1 MTHKDESSLICSGSS
16 GAVITGVLHSG
27 SGNGLGNS
35 FLIRIDDG
43 SICAHLA
50 QQGLGHSN
58 ALKLVAVLV
67 QHLVHLVILGTVHQM
82 GGLHDQVLHAVC
94 HSAIQC
100 LLHIVDLLAIACLHM
115 VDDDL
120 CGKGAAHAPVGV
132 SGLQGVLNALDV
144 GGAAVIEGGA
154 EGHDQQ
160 LVLTDL
166 IGVAGIVLGGITGVA
181 AKVVGVS
188 VLALHQLLLGIGQGV
203 PCSLCGLALGI
214 GVVGALLHIDGIDQV
229 CHVLCCQCVSVCA
242 GSLAAGGRTGSNR
255 ACSAGSS
262 PAAAG
267 QYTGAQSQSGQSGRR
282 FADVAFFHL
291 VFLS

>member
-1 MTHKDESSLICSGSS
+1 M
-16 GAVITGVLHSG
+16 
-27 SGNGLGNS
+27 
-35 FLIRIDDG
+35 
-43 SICAHLA
+43 
-50 QQGLGHSN
+50 
-58 ALKLVAVLV
+58 
-67 QHLVHLVILGTVHQM
+67 HQV

-132 SGLQGVLNALDV
+132 SGLQSVLNALDV
-144 GGAAVIEGGA
+144 GSAAVVEGGA
-154 EGHDQQ
+154 EGHHQQ
-160 LVLTDL
+160 LVLADL
-166 IGVAGIVLGGITGVA
+166 IGVAGIVLGSIAGVA
-181 AKVVGVS
+181 AKVVGVG
-188 VLALHQLLLGIGQGV
+188 VLALHQLLLGIGQSV
-203 PCSLCGLALGI
+203 PSGLCSFALGV
-214 GVVGALLHIDGIDQV
+214 GVIGALLHIDGVNQV
-229 CHVLCCQCVSVCA
+229 CHVLCGQCVSVCA
-242 GSLAAGGRTGSNR
+242 GSFAAGGRTGSNR
-255 ACSAGSS
+255 GSRAGCS

>member
-1 MTHKDESSLICSGSS
+1 
-16 GAVITGVLHSG
+16 
-27 SGNGLGNS
+27 
-35 FLIRIDDG
+35 
-43 SICAHLA
+43 
-50 QQGLGHSN
+50 
-58 ALKLVAVLV
+58 
-67 QHLVHLVILGTVHQM
+67 M

-94 HSAIQC
+94 HSAVQC
-100 LLHIVDLLAIACLHM
+100 LLHIVDLLAVACLHM

-120 CGKGAAHAPVGV
+120 RGKSAAHAPVGV
-132 SGLQGVLNALDV
+132 GGLQGVLNALDV

-154 EGHDQQ
+154 EGHHQQ
-160 LVLTDL
+160 LVLADL
-166 IGVAGIVLGGITGVA
+166 IGVAGIVLGSIAGVA
-181 AKVVGVS
+181 AEVVGVS

-214 GVVGALLHIDGIDQV
+214 GVVGALLHIDGVDQV
-229 CHVLCCQCVSVCA
+229 CHILRGQCVSVCA

-291 VFLS
+291 AFPFLMWVKYGAEQKGTGKRRCKKRGLLLAKWQSKKTPYLTGFLVQPIPRDLGRQSPGTNSRQVS